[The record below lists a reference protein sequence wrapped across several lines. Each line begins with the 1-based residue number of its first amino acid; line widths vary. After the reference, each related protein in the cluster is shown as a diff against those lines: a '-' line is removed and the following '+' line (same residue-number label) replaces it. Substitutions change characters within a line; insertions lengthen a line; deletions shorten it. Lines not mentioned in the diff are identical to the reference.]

1 MASSHSRT
9 WHSSTG
15 WGIRSPR
22 LPSPATR
29 PTGSASSQ
37 ASTCCGPKPGPRPTN
52 VPARRRWQVPCGRER
67 DRPARPQRGRHG
79 EGGRRLPAPLEAHR
93 FRNQPQGGIWD
104 APRPDLPSDSYRAE
118 CRHCRARDAGRRHAA
133 PRCRSRRATRP
144 SDNAAT
150 PPAWTLL
157 CSNHWCPATS
167 LTATTT

>member
-52 VPARRRWQVPCGRER
+52 VPARRRWHVPCGRER

-104 APRPDLPSDSYRAE
+104 ARGLTCLQTAAGPNAGNVVLGMLADGTLHPGADPVEQPDPPTT
-118 CRHCRARDAGRRHAA
+118 RRHR
-133 PRCRSRRATRP
+133 PPGRCCARTTGVP
-144 SDNAAT
+144 L
-150 PPAWTLL
+150 PP
-157 CSNHWCPATS
+157 
-167 LTATTT
+167 